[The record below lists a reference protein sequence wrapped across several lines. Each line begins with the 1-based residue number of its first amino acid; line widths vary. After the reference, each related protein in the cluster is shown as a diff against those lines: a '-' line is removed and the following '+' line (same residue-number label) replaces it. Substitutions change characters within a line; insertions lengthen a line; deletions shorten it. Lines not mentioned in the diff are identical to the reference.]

1 MIEDRV
7 VLFFGPPGTGKTSL
21 CQGLA
26 QKVSVRLSSA
36 YTQTKLVEVGAAT
49 LLSKYFSE
57 SAKMVDEIFRSLAR
71 LCATKSECFYFV
83 LIDEV
88 ESIAMSR
95 EGNQQRGEPQDSLR
109 ATNALLT
116 GFDRL
121 KSFPNVLVLCTSN
134 MISSIDA
141 AFLSRVCFQLILPV
155 LKLF

>member
-1 MIEDRV
+1 MLEDRV
-7 VLFFGPPGTGKTSL
+7 ILLHGPPGTGKTSL

-26 QKVSVRLSSA
+26 QKVSVRLSSV

-57 SAKMVDEIFRSLAR
+57 SAKMVDEIFRSVAR
-71 LCATKSECFYFV
+71 LCKTNSNFFYFV

-95 EGNQQRGEPQDSLR
+95 EGNQQRGEPQESLR

-116 GFDRL
+116 GLDRL
-121 KSFPNVLVLCTSN
+121 RSYPNVLVMCTSN
-134 MISSIDA
+134 MLGSIDT
-141 AFLSRVCFQLILPV
+141 AFLSRVRIF
-155 LKLF
+155 LFCSFLS